1 MKLHDVR
8 KLFIEYFKSK
18 GHTEVASAPLIPHN
32 DPTLLFTNAG
42 MVQFKNV
49 FLGSEKKNY
58 TRAVSCQKCVR
69 AGGKHNDLEQ
79 VGHTARHHTF
89 FEMLGNFSFG
99 DYFKEEAIEYAWEF
113 VTKKLKLPLDRLT
126 VTVFEKDDEAHNIWH
141 GTMGLPENKIYRF
154 GEKDNFWS
162 MAETGPCGPC
172 TEIFYD
178 MGSGVGCK
186 KTTCKTGCP
195 CDRFVEIWNLVFMQY
210 NRDEKGT
217 LTSLPRPC
225 VDTGMGLERTAAAL
239 QGVVSNYDTDHF
251 KKLFKTIE
259 KVTHVKYSTKTKTKL
274 AFRVVADHIR
284 AITFLIGDGVLP
296 SNEGRGYVLRRI
308 MRRAIRFGRE
318 LHQKKPFLFKISE
331 QLILLMQDAYPDL
344 KDKKNFIEKIILT
357 EEEKFLETLEK
368 GLSIFTSHIH
378 ELRTERQKQV
388 PGSVVFKL
396 YDTYGFPPDLTRI
409 LSEEEEMT
417 IDEQGFEEL
426 MKIQRER
433 AKASWKASPKFKE
446 IYKKIGEKNIKC
458 KFEGYKTLET
468 QSNLLYIIKGNELA
482 RSAEAGAHVELV
494 FDKTPFYA
502 EAGGQVGDK
511 GLISK
516 KNVLIEIEDT
526 FSPLDGVIAHKGII
540 KKGSV
545 KPHQKFDLCV
555 NRDARHR
562 TALNHTATHLL
573 HHVLRKVLGEHVKQ
587 AGSLVEPERLRF
599 DYTHFKAVD
608 PIEIEKIE
616 SLINE
621 RILENNK
628 TVTDIIN
635 YQDALKKGAMA
646 IFEEKYGDRV
656 RCVQLGNYSK
666 ELCGGTHASSTGDIK
681 FFKIISD
688 TAIGSGVRR
697 MEAVTEKKAF
707 DFMNEQYETVKKI
720 ATLLKS
726 TSLKETLLKVEKL
739 MIQNRELH
747 KDLEKNQSKNL
758 SQKTD
763 ELLSQLKNINNL
775 SVLTAEVEGAD
786 PKILREY
793 SDLLK
798 QKIKSGIYV
807 LGAKNG
813 DKCFLIVGVTQ
824 DLTHKYQASEIIKKL
839 VHDIGGSGGGRP
851 DFAQA
856 GGNNPQ
862 NLIKAL
868 NKIYEMI

>member
-1 MKLHDVR
+1 MKLEDIR

-49 FLGSEKKNY
+49 FLGSEKKPY

-99 DYFKEEAIEYAWEF
+99 DFFKEDAIFYAWEF

-126 VTVFEKDDEAHNIWH
+126 VTVFEKDDEAFDLWH
-141 GTMGLPENKIYRF
+141 KKMGVPQDKIFRF

-178 MGSGVGCK
+178 MGKAVGCK
-186 KTTCKTGCP
+186 KSTCKTGCS

-210 NRDEKGT
+210 NRDEKGK
-217 LTSLPRPC
+217 LTPLPRPC

-251 KKLFKTIE
+251 KKIFRAIE
-259 KVTHVKYSTKTKTKL
+259 KVTHVKYSAEAKTKL
-274 AFRVVADHIR
+274 AFRVIADHIR

-296 SNEGRGYVLRRI
+296 SNEGRVYVLRRI

-331 QLILLMQDAYPDL
+331 QLILLMHNTYPDL

-368 GLSIFTSHIH
+368 GLSIFNSHAH
-378 ELRTERQKQV
+378 ELRVERSKQV

-409 LSEEEEMT
+409 LAEEEKMT
-417 IDEQGFEEL
+417 IDEPGFEEL
-426 MKIQRER
+426 MQVQKQR

-458 KFEGYKTLET
+458 SFLGYKTLEA
-468 QSNLLYIIKGNELA
+468 QAKLLYIVKGNDLVHEA
-482 RSAEAGAHVELV
+482 ANGAEVELV

-502 EAGGQVGDK
+502 EAGGQGGAK
-511 GLISK
+511 RLILK
-516 KNVLIEIEDT
+516 KDVLIEVEDT
-526 FSPLDGVIAHKGII
+526 FAPLEGIISHKGVV
-540 KKGSV
+540 KKGTIKV
-545 KPHQKFDLCV
+545 HQKFDLRV
-555 NRDARHR
+555 NPETRHR

-573 HHVLRKVLGEHVKQ
+573 HCILRKFLGEHVKQ

-599 DYTHFKAVD
+599 DYTHFKAMTSVD
-608 PIEIEKIE
+608 IEKVE

-621 RILENNK
+621 KILENSK
-628 TVTDIIN
+628 TVTNVIN
-635 YQDALKKGAMA
+635 YQDALKKGAM
-646 IFEEKYGDRV
+646 E
-656 RCVQLGNYSK
+656 
-666 ELCGGTHASSTGDIK
+666 
-681 FFKIISD
+681 
-688 TAIGSGVRR
+688 IG
-697 MEAVTEKKAF
+697 
-707 DFMNEQYETVKKI
+707 
-720 ATLLKS
+720 
-726 TSLKETLLKVEKL
+726 
-739 MIQNRELH
+739 
-747 KDLEKNQSKNL
+747 
-758 SQKTD
+758 
-763 ELLSQLKNINNL
+763 
-775 SVLTAEVEGAD
+775 
-786 PKILREY
+786 
-793 SDLLK
+793 
-798 QKIKSGIYV
+798 
-807 LGAKNG
+807 
-813 DKCFLIVGVTQ
+813 
-824 DLTHKYQASEIIKKL
+824 
-839 VHDIGGSGGGRP
+839 
-851 DFAQA
+851 
-856 GGNNPQ
+856 
-862 NLIKAL
+862 
-868 NKIYEMI
+868 